1 MGEVGDKLSSSTVND
16 LNAKFD
22 DAKNQKN
29 QKGNGVEL
37 VKALM
42 SKIGGGGGGQDVD
55 SQLENVEQIRQN
67 AINIDPYV
75 FVFYLFAIQ
84 VHQKADCV
92 DVHFYRSK
100 VASAEVQKIFVD
112 VLRTRDS
119 IFKSKSAF

>member
-1 MGEVGDKLSSSTVND
+1 MAFSVTGTFGGSDFLVSVMGEVGDKLSSSTVND

-42 SKIGGGGGGQDVD
+42 SKIGGGGGGGDGQNVD
-55 SQLENVEQIRQN
+55 AQLENVENIRKN

-75 FVFYLFAIQ
+75 SPLHSLLI
-84 VHQKADCV
+84 
-92 DVHFYRSK
+92 
-100 VASAEVQKIFVD
+100 
-112 VLRTRDS
+112 
-119 IFKSKSAF
+119 